1 MNNEEIITKPCVGC
15 GFCCLTAPC
24 EASRR
29 LNYSSTKCPFL
40 LWVEEDKR
48 HKCQLMM
55 FDGSLGEAY
64 RKELHAG
71 AGCSSTLFND
81 WRIDIK
87 KRDSLDIDDR
97 WKPLDSIL
105 QVFIK
110 SLSQNFVSS
119 DIIALTIS
127 MMEPELK
134 RRNYTHREIKH
145 INSEIVHMFTQN
157 RRTFDEQFIG

>member
-1 MNNEEIITKPCVGC
+1 MITEKIRTQPCVGC

-29 LNYSSTKCPFL
+29 LYRGTGKCSFL
-40 LWVEEDKR
+40 LWVEDESR
-48 HKCQLMM
+48 YKCELMM
-55 FDGSLGEAY
+55 FAGPLGEAY

-71 AGCSSTLFND
+71 AGCSSTLFNA
-81 WRIDIK
+81 WRTDVK
-87 KRDSLDIDDR
+87 KRDSIDINDR
-97 WKPLDSIL
+97 WKPLDSIF

-110 SLSQNFVSS
+110 SLSQNFVSRDVIS
-119 DIIALTIS
+119 LTLS

-134 RRNYTHREIKH
+134 RRKYTEREIKH